1 MRLPLIHSPTHSEI
15 RVIGDVTIH
24 EGAVVA
30 PGTIL
35 QAAPNCRIV
44 IQEGVCVGMGTL
56 INAYQ
61 GDICIE
67 SGAMLG
73 AGVLIVGQGIIGQ
86 NACIGSSTTIINASI
101 EPETAIEAGSLIGDT
116 SRTFAEELSGE
127 KQDMK
132 SKPNG
137 SLPDRNHSISDRN
150 GSPSSDNKRDK
161 EQPMIVEEV
170 EDLWAEPETEIDE
183 TPENP
188 PQTTPPAKPQNQTVV
203 GQVYINQLLCTLF
216 PERQAFNRSQ
226 NNASSDDSTKD
237 S

>member
-1 MRLPLIHSPTHSEI
+1 MRLPLIHSPTHLEI

-44 IQEGVCVGMGTL
+44 IQEGACIGMGTL

-73 AGVLIVGQGIIGQ
+73 AGVLIVGQGSIGQ
-86 NACIGSSTTIINASI
+86 NACIGASTTIINASV

-116 SRTFAEELSGE
+116 SRTFSEELSGE
-127 KQDMK
+127 KQEIK

-137 SLPDRNHSISDRN
+137 SIGDRN
-150 GSPSSDNKRDK
+150 GSPPSDNKRDQEK
-161 EQPMIVEEV
+161 PMMVEEV

-183 TPENP
+183 TPKNL

-237 S
+237 G